1 MVCDELSVMGCE
13 SGEFEAEMNE
23 WSVEV
28 LFCVAVLL
36 IESVSIELVD
46 ST

>member
-1 MVCDELSVMGCE
+1 MVCDELSVRVCE
-13 SGEFEAEMNE
+13 SGELVAEMNE
-23 WSVEV
+23 WFVEV
-28 LFCVAVLL
+28 LFCAAVLL